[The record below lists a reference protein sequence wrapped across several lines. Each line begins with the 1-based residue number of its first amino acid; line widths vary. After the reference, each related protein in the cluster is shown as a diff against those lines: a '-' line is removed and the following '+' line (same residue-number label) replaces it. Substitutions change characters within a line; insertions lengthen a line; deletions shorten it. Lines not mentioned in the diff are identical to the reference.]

1 MEESLLRCMLSPMSI
16 ISDNGL
22 PMWCIVSIN
31 SRFCFTMAGSL
42 LHYAETKT
50 KKTLLEC
57 LASGP

>member
-1 MEESLLRCMLSPMSI
+1 MAHIESMSI

-42 LHYAETKT
+42 LYYAETKT
-50 KKTLLEC
+50 KKALSEC
-57 LASGP
+57 LALGP